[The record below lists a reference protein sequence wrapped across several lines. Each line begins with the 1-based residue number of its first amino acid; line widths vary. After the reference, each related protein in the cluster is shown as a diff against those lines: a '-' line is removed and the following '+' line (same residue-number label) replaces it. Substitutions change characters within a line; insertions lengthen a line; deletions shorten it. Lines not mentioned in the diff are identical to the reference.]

1 MLYFLEYSGSGLAII
16 GAFLVANHTQYSKYG
31 YILFL
36 LSSLMLMPW
45 GYLIDAWGILTQ
57 QIIFCIIN
65 AWGVYRWFNPSVKHN
80 I

>member
-1 MLYFLEYSGSGLAII
+1 
-16 GAFLVANHTQYSKYG
+16 
-31 YILFL
+31 
-36 LSSLMLMPW
+36 MLMPW